1 MHPSYK
7 LHQVLKPKTAKEN
20 ARYRCNRARTMK
32 DVLTQFSITD
42 DGALINENSRQEK
55 AAYVTSLKLY
65 TGDYISKKY
74 LHKAKG

>member
-1 MHPSYK
+1 
-7 LHQVLKPKTAKEN
+7 
-20 ARYRCNRARTMK
+20 MK